1 MTSLILFYIISI
13 IVIGGAL
20 GMVGTRNMVHAI
32 LFLLGS
38 LIGVAGIYVLV
49 FAEFLALVQILIYG
63 GGIIIVLLFALMLTK
78 RDEFHGRMENAQWP
92 LAAIASLGLFVL
104 ITASIFADP
113 QSGFEKPI
121 HANFTEIGRSLFT
134 KWAIPFEI
142 ASLILL
148 IALIGAIVIARSGEE
163 D

>member
-1 MTSLILFYIISI
+1 MTSLIIFYIISL
-13 IVIGGAL
+13 IVIGSAL

-63 GGIIIVLLFALMLTK
+63 GAIIIVLLFALMLTR
-78 RDEFHGRMENAQWP
+78 RDEFLGRMDNTHWP
-92 LAAIASLGLFVL
+92 LAAIASLSLFILMVAGIL
-104 ITASIFADP
+104 ADP
-113 QSGFEKPI
+113 QSSFEKPV
-121 HANFTEIGRSLFT
+121 HASFTEIGRSLFT
-134 KWAIPFEI
+134 KWAIPFEV

-148 IALIGAIVIARSGEE
+148 IALIGAIVVARSGEE
-163 D
+163 E